1 MSLKPLW
8 HQHPHVRTGGEL
20 LLRERAA
27 DLLKR
32 IFGTWSILGVTAL
45 IITVWIVTGGFGND
59 PAPFILLNLCL
70 SCLAAVQGIILQI
83 AANRGDRIS
92 SELALSTHAAGEQLV
107 TMNKQQLEILAKL
120 DQIVCA
126 QPHPIQP
133 ASIQLTAGAMTADL
147 ADSIARQYAA
157 MAVRIRGGGQ

>member
-1 MSLKPLW
+1 MSLRPLW
-8 HQHPHVRTGGEL
+8 HAHPHVRTGSEL
-20 LLRERAA
+20 LFRERAA

-32 IFGTWSILGVTAL
+32 VFGTWSILGVTGL
-45 IITVWIVTGGFGND
+45 IITVWIATGGFGTD
-59 PAPFILLNLCL
+59 AAPFILLNLCL

-107 TMNKQQLEILAKL
+107 AMNKRQLEILAKL

-126 QPHPIQP
+126 QPAPLQPAPIQ
-133 ASIQLTAGAMTADL
+133 LGAPSMTAEL
-147 ADSIARQYAA
+147 ADSLAREYAA
-157 MAVRIRGGGQ
+157 MAARIRGGGR